1 MSSLVSDGRPGPRA
15 DDLLILRAVAQTGRF
30 STAAEELDLNH
41 TTVSRRIA
49 ALEGALGARVLVRTA
64 GGWELTELG
73 GRAVEAAETVAGA
86 LAAVVSAPAGASGV
100 SGVVRISATDGI
112 SAYVISPTVARLRRA
127 HPGLRVEIVAAT
139 RRASQ
144 IRSGLDVEVVVG
156 RPQVHRARALRLG
169 DYRLGLYASRAWI
182 AEHGTPATMEEVVR
196 NPLVYFIDS
205 MLQVDDLDTPRR
217 MLPGMRDSISSTNVF
232 VHVEATRAGGGI
244 GLLPCFM
251 ASRHPDLVR
260 ILPDFGERLAY
271 WLVARHETLRQPAVA
286 LVVEALRR
294 AVEEAADFLLGEG
307 PSPFPPH
314 APRDAA
320 P

>member
-1 MSSLVSDGRPGPRA
+1 M
-15 DDLLILRAVAQTGRF
+15 
-30 STAAEELDLNH
+30 
-41 TTVSRRIA
+41 
-49 ALEGALGARVLVRTA
+49 LVRTA
-64 GGWELTELG
+64 GGWELTALG
-73 GRAVEAAETVAGA
+73 GRAVEAAETVAAA
-86 LAAVVSAPAGASGV
+86 LAAAVSAPAGASGV

-112 SAYVISPTVARLRRA
+112 SAYVIFTTVARLRRA
-127 HPGLRVEIVAAT
+127 HP
-139 RRASQ
+139 
-144 IRSGLDVEVVVG
+144 GLDVEVVVG

-169 DYRLGLYASRAWI
+169 DYRLGLYASDAWI
-182 AEHGTPATMEEVVR
+182 AEHGTPATVEEVAR

-260 ILPDFGERLAY
+260 ILPEFGERLAY

-286 LVVEALRR
+286 LVVDALRG
-294 AVEEAADFLLGEG
+294 AVEEAGDFLLGEG

-314 APRDAA
+314 APRGET